1 MRVNNRAENK
11 REDLTRGLTVLELLI
26 TLAAIGIVVLVAVPG
41 SDILLEKYRLKS
53 ASSSMMAGLEMARTE
68 ATARS
73 SMVVLCPS
81 SNGHT
86 CRKDGDWNHGW
97 LVFSDG
103 NGNGTVEDIELIS
116 SFAAPNPKIRIDA
129 DGAVQK
135 RAAFTT
141 TGLVGN
147 NDALSGQFQIC
158 LRESDATAT
167 LVSVDTDGWVQK
179 IPARDISCAKG

>member
-1 MRVNNRAENK
+1 MHVNNRAENK
-11 REDLTRGLTVLELLI
+11 RGERTQGLTVLELLI
-26 TLAAIGIVVLVAVPG
+26 TLAAIGIIVLVAVPG

-53 ASSSMMAGLEMARTE
+53 ASSAMMTGLEMARTE
-68 ATARS
+68 AGARGS
-73 SMVVLCPS
+73 TVVLCPS

-86 CRKDGDWNHGW
+86 CRTDGDWNHGW

-103 NGNGTVEDIELIS
+103 NGNGTVEDIELIR
-116 SFAAPNPKIRIDA
+116 SFTAPNPKIRINA

-147 NDALSGQFQIC
+147 NDAPGGRFQIC
-158 LRESDATAT
+158 LRESDAPAT
-167 LVSVDTDGWVQK
+167 LVSIDADGWVQR
-179 IPARDISCAKG
+179 IPARDVSCASG